1 MIFEAKLVKKVSKDQ
16 NEYWVFEIQI
26 TKSYSKQV
34 FLDKADLE
42 IINLLAELKK

>member
-1 MIFEAKLVKKVSKDQ
+1 MVFEAKLVKKMSKDN

-26 TKSYSKQV
+26 TKNYSKLV
-34 FLDKADLE
+34 FLNTADLE